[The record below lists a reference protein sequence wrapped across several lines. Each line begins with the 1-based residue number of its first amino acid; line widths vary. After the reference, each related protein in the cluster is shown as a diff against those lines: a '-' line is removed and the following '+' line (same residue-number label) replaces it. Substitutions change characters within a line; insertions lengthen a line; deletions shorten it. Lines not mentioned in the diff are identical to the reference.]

1 MSESYPVV
9 EGEVIFEAPIAG
21 KPCKT
26 WYKVVGNL
34 DSPPLIALHGGPGT
48 GHQYLSPLID
58 LYTQYN
64 IPIVFYDQ
72 IGCGN
77 STHLREKM
85 GDDSFW
91 TFELFYQQL
100 DNLISHLKLS
110 EYYLLG
116 QSWGGMLASAYAARH
131 PKGLRKVILASGPA
145 SVPTWQKE
153 ANRLVSELPPE
164 TRKTL
169 EDCVRNRD
177 FESPEYEKAY
187 GVFLGRHV
195 CRLNPWPDPVQASF
209 ENLNSD
215 MTAYL
220 TMQGPSEFVIT
231 GSFKDWEGWKFG
243 HEIEVE
249 TLLLNGKYDEMTHA
263 CIEPWFR
270 TIPKV
275 KWVTLEN
282 SSHMGHFEDRQRYM
296 KLCGSFLS
304 STRP

>member
-220 TMQGPSEFVIT
+220 TM
-231 GSFKDWEGWKFG
+231 
-243 HEIEVE
+243 
-249 TLLLNGKYDEMTHA
+249 
-263 CIEPWFR
+263 
-270 TIPKV
+270 
-275 KWVTLEN
+275 
-282 SSHMGHFEDRQRYM
+282 
-296 KLCGSFLS
+296 
-304 STRP
+304 